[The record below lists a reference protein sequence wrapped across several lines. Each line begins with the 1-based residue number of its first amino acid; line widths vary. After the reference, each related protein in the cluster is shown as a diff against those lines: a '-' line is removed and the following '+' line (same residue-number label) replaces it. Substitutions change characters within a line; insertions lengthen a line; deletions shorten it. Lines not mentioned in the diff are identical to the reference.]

1 MKSSFENAFFSHS
14 GCHYWSLFGASEA
27 TCWMTRAGLPQDAAA
42 QECVSRVQ
50 QQQRQ
55 FYDRRPQEAS
65 GEASRLYWGELS
77 RGPLGHLGAPGSCME
92 IA

>member
-1 MKSSFENAFFSHS
+1 MRFFSHS
-14 GCHYWSLFGASEA
+14 GCHYWSLFDASEA
-27 TCWMTRAGLPQDAAA
+27 TCWMTRSGLPQGAAA

-77 RGPLGHLGAPGSCME
+77 RGP
-92 IA
+92 